1 LSDEDISDE
10 DGFGDEDALRDELDE
25 ALTDF

>member
-1 LSDEDISDE
+1 VDEDISDE